1 MNSSPASPPAA
12 QISTSG
18 SGEPYLKFRLD
29 PHTWAVL
36 AMEYAQ
42 EVLVLSAQRITP
54 MPNMPPAVLGLLNWR
69 SRVLWVVDLAHM
81 LQLQPLEANVQKYNL
96 AIVRVGELP
105 LALAVQQVEGVTRLA
120 PDTIQSPIGTVTSGL
135 IPFLQGCILQ
145 QQETSLALDA
155 EAIVRS
161 PSLNPITAA
170 RL

>member
-1 MNSSPASPPAA
+1 MNTSPASPAPI
-12 QISTSG
+12 QLSTSE
-18 SGEPYLKFRLD
+18 EPYLKFRLD
-29 PHTWAVL
+29 SQTWAVL
-36 AMEYAQ
+36 AMQYAQ
-42 EVLVLSAQRITP
+42 EVLVSPAQRITP

-120 PDTIQSPIGTVTSGL
+120 PDTIQSPVGTVTAGL

-145 QQETSLALDA
+145 QQDILLALDA

-161 PSLNPITAA
+161 PALSPITAT